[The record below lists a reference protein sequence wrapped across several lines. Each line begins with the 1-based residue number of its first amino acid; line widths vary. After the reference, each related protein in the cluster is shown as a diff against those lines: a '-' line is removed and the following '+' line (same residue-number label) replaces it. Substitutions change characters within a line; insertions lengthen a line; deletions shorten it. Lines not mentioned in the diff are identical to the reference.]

1 MLHFVP
7 TTKITQHILF
17 RLLGVNVM
25 ATSKLRGRMWLEL
38 SGICSSPKIPHSQT
52 PSECAGMT
60 RIPWWRNAQVKALS
74 LNSRKGRKVTDA
86 SNSILHAAG
95 KDIQERSNALL
106 AQLQIH
112 IRGILFHLKC
122 LWKLQAA
129 KAYWYTRRHY
139 CSLKFF
145 FFATI
150 SIWQL
155 QPNEHMLSSLAW
167 VADTSVSG
175 IREHLP
181 LQEKMQV
188 TKSQES
194 SLRLVL
200 GAQRATGTS
209 RASPN
214 VLV

>member
-1 MLHFVP
+1 
-7 TTKITQHILF
+7 
-17 RLLGVNVM
+17 
-25 ATSKLRGRMWLEL
+25 
-38 SGICSSPKIPHSQT
+38 
-52 PSECAGMT
+52 MT
-60 RIPWWRNAQVKALS
+60 WIPWWRNAQVKALS

-86 SNSILHAAG
+86 SNSILQAAG
-95 KDIQERSNALL
+95 KDIQERSSALL

-112 IRGILFHLKC
+112 IRGILFLLKC
-122 LWKLQAA
+122 LWKLQEA
-129 KAYWYTRRHY
+129 KAYWYTTRHY
-139 CSLKFF
+139 CSLKT
-145 FFATI
+145 FATI

-167 VADTSVSG
+167 VAATSVSG

-181 LQEKMQV
+181 LQEKMQA
-188 TKSQES
+188 TKSQKS

-209 RASPN
+209 RASPS